1 MILAAVTL
9 AGLAYLSGTDLV
21 LKPAPTFFGFL
32 VTGKNPPKASSEEI
46 AKYQGEHIAN
56 FKRLFDADK
65 LTTAGPMADPE
76 KKKRGIVVLSVSKKE
91 EIPPLFISDP
101 YVSKGFMDL
110 EVYPIKIEFGKLNT
124 SGIEPKGIMEN
135 RIVLISRSNDD
146 LRISEP
152 DRKAHLAHAKQQ
164 PKESGLAFYATILES
179 KSLMGVALFRGVNDQ
194 AIDAWLAEDPLVKTG
209 LIKAIRMPQWL
220 SKGVL

>member
-1 MILAAVTL
+1 MILSAVILSL
-9 AGLAYLSGTDLV
+9 ACITGTDLV
-21 LKPAPTFFGFL
+21 DKPSPTFFGFL

-46 AKYQGEHIAN
+46 SKYQNEHIAN

-76 KKKRGIVVLSVSKKE
+76 KKKRGIVVLSVAKKE
-91 EIPPLFISDP
+91 EIHSLFLPDP
-101 YVSKGFMDL
+101 YVSKGFMEL
-110 EVYPIKIEFGKLNT
+110 EVYPIKVEHGKLNT
-124 SGIEPKGIMEN
+124 SGIEPKGVMEN
-135 RIVLISRSNDD
+135 RIVLLMRSSED
-146 LRISEP
+146 LRIS
-152 DRKAHLAHAKQQ
+152 DADHKMHVAHAKRQ
-164 PKESGLAFYATILES
+164 PGESGLAFYASIHES
-179 KSLMGVALFRGVNDQ
+179 KSLMGVALFRGVNEK